1 MDKGMYNHFGESFS
15 VERLLIEEL
24 KELKKLNLYRE
35 RLVPE
40 GLKVLCSNN
49 YLNLSQ
55 HPEVK
60 RAAVEAVERFGTGSG
75 ASQLVSGYTYLHRK
89 VEKTLQKVKKIPS
102 CLTVG
107 SGYLANLAVVSALV
121 GPNDVVISDRLNH
134 ASIIDG
140 VRLSRASRF
149 VYSHRKV
156 EEVKEFLQKERSKY
170 RKCLIITDGVF
181 SMDGDLA
188 PLPALVE
195 LAEKFDCL
203 LAIDDAHATGTV
215 GFSSL
220 DRWSLRWKPF
230 VVEVGTFSKALGS
243 YGSYICG
250 SKTVIEYLVNRARP
264 VIFSTSMPPAAVAAA
279 ERALRLLLEE
289 PSLISRLRE
298 RSKRIKSLLRK
309 EGLDL
314 GLTEEDTPIVPLM
327 VYDERKALLLRNKLL
342 EKGFFV
348 QAIRYPTVERK
359 KARLRLT
366 ITLEHPV
373 EVYLEFVS
381 ALKEAFEEVSL

>member
-1 MDKGMYNHFGESFS
+1 MDKGMYNHFGDSFS
-15 VERLLIEEL
+15 VERLLLEEL
-24 KELKKLNLYRE
+24 KELKKSNLYRK

-49 YLNLSQ
+49 YLNLSN

-60 RAAVEAVERFGTGSG
+60 RAAVEAIERFGTGSG
-75 ASQLVSGYTYLHRK
+75 ASQLVSGYTHLHRK
-89 VEKTLQKVKKIPS
+89 VEETLQKVKKIPR

-107 SGYLANLAVVSALV
+107 SGYLANLAVVSTLA

-140 VRLSRASRF
+140 VRLSRASKF

-156 EEVKEFLQKERSKY
+156 EEVEGFLRKERSKY

-188 PLPALVE
+188 PLPELVE
-195 LAEKFDCL
+195 LAERFDCL

-215 GFSSL
+215 GLSSL

-230 VVEVGTFSKALGS
+230 MVEVGTFSKALGS
-243 YGSYICG
+243 YGAYVCASE
-250 SKTVIEYLVNRARP
+250 TLIEYLVNRARP
-264 VIFSTSMPPAAVAAA
+264 VIFSTSLPPPALAAA

-298 RSKRIKSLLRK
+298 RSKRIKSLLRE
-309 EGLDL
+309 EGFDL

-327 VYDERKALLLRNKLL
+327 VYDERKALLLRDKLL

-348 QAIRYPTVERK
+348 QAIRYPTVERGR
-359 KARLRLT
+359 ARLRLT

-373 EVYLEFVS
+373 EVYFEFVS
-381 ALKEAFEEVSL
+381 VLREVFGEVFP